1 MEYCKF
7 ALLMVLLS
15 YVERCWS
22 LSCVVDSFKVKEDFD
37 PKRYAGKWYA
47 LQKKDP
53 EGLFLQDN
61 ISAEYTI
68 DDDGTMTASSKG
80 RVTLFGF
87 WVVCAD
93 MAAQYTVPDPT
104 TPGKMFMTY
113 QGLASYL
120 SSGGDNYWVIDTD
133 YDNYAITYACRTL
146 KEDGSCDDGY
156 ALIFSRNPRG
166 LPPAI
171 QRIVRQKQEEICMAG
186 QFEPVLQSGESFA
199 SMRRKLL
206 HTTAEWSHRTA
217 KTSHPVTEQP
227 NGTAKQFQGAAKH
240 SLRAAKTS
248 HFSQQ
253 CKALTQTRQYPKSA
267 LSQNS
272 HPTAIAHR
280 GSTIS
285 QSNQTLSPTSQ
296 IVSQNSQHQKLLK
309 P

>member
-1 MEYCKF
+1 MLLQVLWYKIRHSRVVGSQEERHHSLLDSQRKTVQHRCILLPTSLNYRSRDRMDYSKL
-7 ALLMVLLS
+7 ALLVVLLS

-22 LSCVVDSFKVKEDFD
+22 ASCVVDSFKVKADFD
-37 PKRYAGKWYA
+37 PKRYSGKWYA

-68 DDDGTMTASSKG
+68 DDDGTMSASSKG

-93 MAAQYTVPDPT
+93 MAAQYTVPDPSN
-104 TPGKMFMTY
+104 PGKMFMTY

-156 ALIFSRNPRG
+156 SLIFSRNPRG

-186 QFEPVLQSGESFA
+186 QFEPVLQSGA
-199 SMRRKLL
+199 
-206 HTTAEWSHRTA
+206 
-217 KTSHPVTEQP
+217 
-227 NGTAKQFQGAAKH
+227 
-240 SLRAAKTS
+240 
-248 HFSQQ
+248 
-253 CKALTQTRQYPKSA
+253 C
-267 LSQNS
+267 
-272 HPTAIAHR
+272 
-280 GSTIS
+280 
-285 QSNQTLSPTSQ
+285 
-296 IVSQNSQHQKLLK
+296 
-309 P
+309 